1 MQTTIPDVT
10 PAPGIVLL
18 SSIFGVDDDIREFAR
33 RYAQRGYVVVAPDL
47 FARILPG
54 ALKRTGD
61 DYSKA
66 VDRKKKVDVDQLR
79 RDVKTTI
86 AELRAMPECNG
97 KVAALGICFGGRY
110 ALLAAIDGD
119 VDAAG
124 AYHAS
129 EAGQHIAELEHADAP
144 ISLHY
149 GDSDSVAPMSEVNA
163 VKRALQNDPQ
173 AEVFVYPG
181 AGHNFSIPTHPAYDA
196 VAAQAA
202 ETRVF
207 SMFDRL
213 K

>member
-1 MQTTIPDVT
+1 MQTAIPDVT

-47 FARILPG
+47 FERVLPG

-61 DYSKA
+61 DHSKA
-66 VDRKKKVDVDQLR
+66 LDRKKKVDVEQLR
-79 RDVKTTI
+79 RDVKATI
-86 AELRAMPECNG
+86 ADLRAMPECNG

-129 EAGQHIAELEHADAP
+129 EAGLLVTELEHVNAP

-149 GDSDSVAPMSEVNA
+149 GDSDSVAPMSEVNE

-173 AEVFVYPG
+173 AEVCIYPG
-181 AGHNFSIPTHPAYDA
+181 AGHNFSIPGHPAYDPA
-196 VAAQAA
+196 AAQAA
-202 ETRVF
+202 EARVF
-207 SMFDRL
+207 AMFDRL